1 MLRPLSREASFPV
14 EPDRVGDRF
23 LLTWRGKLTAASLL
37 AGLTWLAGV
46 IQDLL
51 LYRGSR
57 PDFSHK
63 IWFLDVDVEQSA
75 FTWISVVALFSAAA
89 ILLHNADRAISAR
102 RRFVWHWYVL
112 AAVFLFLSFDEF
124 GGIHERLSAAIGA
137 RFHPTGLLHFA
148 WAAPAGVVALTGFAF
163 FVPFILSF
171 PKRLA
176 ILMVVSAVIFLGGS
190 VGLEMVGGK
199 IEEAAGLNNLLYRAE
214 SNLEEGMEL
223 LGVLLFIYVM
233 LRYRELEG
241 QS

>member
-1 MLRPLSREASFPV
+1 M
-14 EPDRVGDRF
+14 
-23 LLTWRGKLTAASLL
+23 
-37 AGLTWLAGV
+37 
-46 IQDLL
+46 
-51 LYRGSR
+51 
-57 PDFSHK
+57 
-63 IWFLDVDVEQSA
+63 
-75 FTWISVVALFSAAA
+75 
-89 ILLHNADRAISAR
+89 
-102 RRFVWHWYVL
+102 
-112 AAVFLFLSFDEF
+112 SFDEF

-148 WAAPAGVVALTGFAF
+148 WAAPAGVVALIGFAF

-171 PKRLA
+171 PKRLG
-176 ILMVVSAVIFLGGS
+176 ILMVLSAVIFLGGS